1 MKSNRAGFNLTEAVV
16 GTGILLMF
24 VLALYGLMVGAL
36 AIMNDDQNRS
46 AALGIARKKIELIKN
61 LPYDSVGTVGGVPAG
76 DLLQTETEVLNN
88 VTYTIKTNIQYV
100 DDDFDDVA
108 PTDTLNTDYKKV
120 RIRVTWSQGN
130 SDNPVILVTNIV
142 PTTIESNA
150 TGGTIWI
157 EVFDPTT
164 SPVEPIA
171 NADVTIEAPT
181 LSPPISTTG
190 ETDSDGRF
198 ILPGVPPGTEA
209 YEVTVT
215 KQNYSTDQTYDRD
228 AVTNP
233 NPDPPHL
240 NVVAGEIT
248 QEYFEISRQV
258 NSLAIHMRS
267 VDNGEPHPDIPFRL
281 HGELTKGTDGNG
293 QPIYS
298 YDETLTT
305 NPGGNAQ
312 LHDLAADSYTVLI
325 DEASVGYVIAG
336 YDHVLPYPAAAQST
350 ETITIDLDDYF
361 PYTALINVRDTNN
374 DPIANASVHLTLA
387 STYDTTIVTDTNGQ
401 AFFTPLTAD
410 TYTLTITATNYT
422 TYNGSVIVNGN
433 EEQIDV
439 L

>member
-1 MKSNRAGFNLTEAVV
+1 MKSNRSGFNLVEAVV

-36 AIMNDDQNRS
+36 AIVNDDQNRS

-100 DDDFDDVA
+100 DDEFDDVA

-164 SPVEPIA
+164 SPLEPVA

-181 LSPPISTTG
+181 LIPPISTTG

-198 ILPGVPPGTEA
+198 ILPGVPAGVEA

-215 KQNYSTDQTYDRD
+215 KTNYSTDQTYDRD
-228 AVTNP
+228 ALLNP

-240 NVVAGEIT
+240 NVVDGEIT

-258 NSLAIHMRS
+258 NLLAIHLRS
-267 VDNGEPHPDIPFRL
+267 VDTGEPHPDIPFRL

-298 YDETLTT
+298 YDEILTT
-305 NPGGNAQ
+305 NAGGNAE
-312 LHDLAADSYTVLI
+312 LHDLPADSYSVLI

-336 YDHVLPYPAAAQST
+336 YDHILPYPAAALSS
-350 ETITIDLDDYF
+350 ETIIVDLDDYV
-361 PYTALINVRDTNN
+361 PYTALINVRDSNN
-374 DPIANASVHLTLA
+374 VPIADASVKLMIA
-387 STYDTTIVTDTNGQ
+387 SVYNTTINTDVNGQ
-401 AFFTPLTAD
+401 AFFTPLSAD
-410 TYTLTITATNYT
+410 TYELTITAAGYT
-422 TYNGSVIVNGN
+422 TYTGTVIVNGN
-433 EEQIDV
+433 EEQIHV